1 MSANE
6 DSVYSSES
14 AFADS
19 ISVRKTSTAQSKLRS
34 IPYLATKRIF
44 DIFVGIIGCILLI
57 PVACIVKIIYLAH
70 GDKHPIFFTQK
81 RIGKGGKE
89 FTFYKFR
96 TMVPDADKILKEY
109 LKENEAAAEEYRI
122 NKKLKNDP
130 RITRA
135 GGLIRR
141 SSIDEIPQFINV
153 LKGDMSLIGNR
164 PYMPREKKDIRAD
177 QFKILVSTKPG
188 LTGFWQVSG
197 RSNINFN
204 DRIRMEVMYSENA
217 NLKFD
222 LQIFFKTFKC
232 VLSKDGA
239 D

>member
-1 MSANE
+1 
-6 DSVYSSES
+6 
-14 AFADS
+14 
-19 ISVRKTSTAQSKLRS
+19 
-34 IPYLATKRIF
+34 
-44 DIFVGIIGCILLI
+44 
-57 PVACIVKIIYLAH
+57 
-70 GDKHPIFFTQK
+70 
-81 RIGKGGKE
+81 
-89 FTFYKFR
+89 
-96 TMVPDADKILKEY
+96 
-109 LKENEAAAEEYRI
+109 
-122 NKKLKNDP
+122 
-130 RITRA
+130 
-135 GGLIRR
+135 
-141 SSIDEIPQFINV
+141 
-153 LKGDMSLIGNR
+153 
-164 PYMPREKKDIRAD
+164 MPREKKDIRAD

>member
-1 MSANE
+1 MNTEEEVIISLESQKAHS
-6 DSVYSSES
+6 SVARKNLSITSS
-14 AFADS
+14 
-19 ISVRKTSTAQSKLRS
+19 IRRKT
-34 IPYLATKRIF
+34 YLSLKRLF

-109 LKENEAAAEEYRI
+109 LEENEAAAEEYRI

-130 RITRA
+130 RITHA

-217 NLKFD
+217 NIKFD

>member
-1 MSANE
+1 MNTEEEVIISLESQKAHS
-6 DSVYSSES
+6 SVARRNLNAVSS
-14 AFADS
+14 
-19 ISVRKTSTAQSKLRS
+19 IRKKA
-34 IPYLATKRIF
+34 YLSTKRLF
-44 DIFVGIIGCILLI
+44 DILIGILGCILLI

-70 GDKHPIFFTQK
+70 GDKAPIFFTQK

-96 TMVPDADKILKEY
+96 TMVPDADRILKEY
-109 LKENEAAAEEYRI
+109 LEENDAAAEEYRI

-135 GGLIRR
+135 GRLIRR
-141 SSIDEIPQFINV
+141 SSIDEIPQFINI

-188 LTGFWQVSG
+188 LTGFGQVSG

-204 DRIRMEVMYSENA
+204 DRVRMEVMYSENA
-217 NLKFD
+217 NLKLD

-232 VLSKDGA
+232 VLSRDGA